1 MRRRCRLVKSDAEA
15 TASATRVGSEA
26 TVMTACPARVRFLKV
41 SRRRG
46 DSANERPASG
56 DSQGNYGAD
65 GEHSLMAMMGCRRRL
80 RQQRR

>member
-1 MRRRCRLVKSDAEA
+1 MVKSDAEA

-46 DSANERPASG
+46 GCDGGAVDSRCG
-56 DSQGNYGAD
+56 DVVTAPM
-65 GEHSLMAMMGCRRRL
+65 LLKCIV
-80 RQQRR
+80 